1 MNIRLSALSCVTY
14 LMFALVGVSAQ
25 EFSASVVLTGASDQ
39 SKTGLGR
46 VLVADGKVH
55 LELPDF
61 RDGYF
66 LVDPATVTA
75 YYVSTTRR
83 VFMEARQ
90 SSRVAQVLVPVDPD
104 HPCEQW
110 QAVAVIVGI
119 GDPQH
124 HWRCDR
130 AGEELVGTRRAI
142 RYQAVASDERQ
153 YDVWIDPEIR
163 FPIKIRA
170 EVDAM
175 VEITNIEQGP
185 QPSAAFQVPPG
196 FGKFDPQ
203 GLIDRIKQSDVWVE
217 TPRPQ
222 ENATAR

>member
-1 MNIRLSALSCVTY
+1 
-14 LMFALVGVSAQ
+14 MFALVDVSAQ
-25 EFSASVVLTGASDQ
+25 EFAASVVLTGASDQ
-39 SKTGLGR
+39 AKTGLGQ
-46 VLVADGKVH
+46 VLVAEGKVH

-66 LVDPATVTA
+66 LVDPAATTA

-119 GDPQH
+119 GDSQH
-124 HWRCDR
+124 HWQCDR
-130 AGEELVGTRRAI
+130 AGEEPIDTRPAI
-142 RYQAVASDERQ
+142 RYRAVAPDERQ

-185 QPSAAFQVPPG
+185 QSPAAFQVPPG

-203 GLIDRIKQSDVWVE
+203 GLIDRIKQSDVWVD